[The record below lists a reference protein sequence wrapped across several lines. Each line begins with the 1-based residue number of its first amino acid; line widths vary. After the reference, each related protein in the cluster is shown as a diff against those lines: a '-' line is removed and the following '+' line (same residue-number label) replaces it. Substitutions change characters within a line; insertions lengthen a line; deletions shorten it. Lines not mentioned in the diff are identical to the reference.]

1 MNIQQQPF
9 LQEKKNTYI
18 SIDPYDDLTFCSQLN
33 MHKLKG
39 EYIQLTY
46 SKKKQEY

>member
-33 MHKLKG
+33 MYKPKG

-46 SKKKQEY
+46 SKKK